1 MKFKL
6 SESGAFRGNFEFGE
20 LSVSGNSEIGFRPF
34 QLLVSSIVG
43 CSGSVFRTVLD
54 KKRISYDTIDIE
66 ASVERDEQK
75 ANKVTKIELH
85 FIIEGKN
92 LNLDQLQKSL
102 HVSMKN
108 CAMVQSVI
116 DAITIEETIEI
127 RESAV
132 TFE

>member
-1 MKFKL
+1 MEFKL

-34 QLLVSSIVG
+34 QLFVSSIVG

-54 KKRISYDTIDIE
+54 KKRISYDTIEID

-75 ANKVTKIELH
+75 ANKVTKIRLH

-102 HVSMKN
+102 KVSSKN
-108 CAMVQSVI
+108 CAMVQSVK

-127 RESAV
+127 RESTV
-132 TFE
+132 TVE

>member
-54 KKRISYDTIDIE
+54 KKRISYDTIEIE

-75 ANKVTKIELH
+75 VNKVTKVALH

-102 HVSMKN
+102 NVSLKN
-108 CAMVQSVI
+108 CAIVQSVI
-116 DAITIEETIEI
+116 DSILIEETIEI
-127 RESAV
+127 RESAATV
-132 TFE
+132 E

>member
-54 KKRISYDTIDIE
+54 KKRISYDTIEIE

-102 HVSMKN
+102 IVSLKN

-127 RESAV
+127 REV
-132 TFE
+132 Q